1 MLAAHRRGLVWL
13 VAAGAIAA
21 SCSLSPLD
29 DLTRNHVDGGSCER
43 GVQCSG
49 CATCASF
56 CDCVVASDVVECI
69 LSCQGSGGSGGGA
82 PADGASD
89 AAGGSGALGGGDC
102 TVGDNQFCATCCEE
116 LSPGGW
122 QAYSDTIEVC
132 VCGPG
137 APCEQDCA
145 GFCSGGGMGECV
157 ACLGTPAAADCTST
171 HCQAA
176 CQEFNTCYFNCG
188 S

>member
-1 MLAAHRRGLVWL
+1 MLAAHRRGVVWL

-89 AAGGSGALGGGDC
+89 AAGGSGGSGGSCVEGDKQLC
-102 TVGDNQFCATCCEE
+102 STCCD
-116 LSPGGW
+116 SRWPGGL
-122 QAYSDTIEVC
+122 QAYSDTIEQC

-137 APCEQDCA
+137 APCEMDC
-145 GFCSGGGMGECV
+145 GPYCSGGPMGTCQT
-157 ACLGTPAAADCTST
+157 CLGSQAGIDCSNAHCPAQCA
-171 HCQAA
+171 
-176 CQEFNTCYFNCG
+176 EFSACYFNCG
-188 S
+188 R